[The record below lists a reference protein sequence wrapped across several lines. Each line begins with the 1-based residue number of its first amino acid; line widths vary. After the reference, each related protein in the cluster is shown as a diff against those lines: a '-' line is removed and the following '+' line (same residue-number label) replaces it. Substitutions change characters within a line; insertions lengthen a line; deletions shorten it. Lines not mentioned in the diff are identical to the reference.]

1 MVLKYYT
8 TLICLDYMSKSV
20 YSFKRTP
27 LTGKEKINT
36 SEEHQNMFQISIFT
50 AREAATHLKQVKC
63 SYFDSGL
70 LTCLLQRVF
79 EFKGL

>member
-36 SEEHQNMFQISIFT
+36 SEEHQNMFQISI
-50 AREAATHLKQVKC
+50 ATHLKQVKC